1 MCVWAFQK
9 KDVELKPSFANLLKC
24 LSIFDS
30 LFLACILLQY
40 SVPSLWE
47 YYLTW
52 LLPHITPYTLPL
64 IHITL
69 TGSVYTVSSISVLL
83 LLTVLLSQVVAVA
96 VERFL
101 TVCFPFQQCHMYH
114 GLGYILPIVLFS
126 IIYNIPKFFEIETV
140 YLEHEEWGLDTNGTN
155 SSTIIVY
162 PWLNATALR
171 RDPAYSKYVVFILNF
186 VVMGLIPVLLL
197 SVLNFFIYRS
207 ISRATASHNNISS
220 AHRRDGTMARLLM
233 AIVIVFLCCHS
244 TKIIVNFYEALQMV
258 QSGELTEHPA
268 WVMLL
273 VKVNHLLLTI
283 NSAANIL
290 IYSYKVGHQSLHK
303 SYTIIM
309 SGLQVS
315 HGHHVGLPEEEQLPL
330 VQDLGQELLRQLQIP
345 NKVERQISY
354 RILYGE
360 EIA

>member
-1 MCVWAFQK
+1 M
-9 KDVELKPSFANLLKC
+9 
-24 LSIFDS
+24 
-30 LFLACILLQY
+30 
-40 SVPSLWE
+40 
-47 YYLTW
+47 
-52 LLPHITPYTLPL
+52 
-64 IHITL
+64 
-69 TGSVYTVSSISVLL
+69 
-83 LLTVLLSQVVAVA
+83 VAVA

-126 IIYNIPKFFEIETV
+126 VIYNIPKFFEIETV

-244 TKIIVNFYEALQMV
+244 TKIIVNFYEALEMV

-290 IYSYKVGHQSLHK
+290 IYSYKVGHTSLRK
-303 SYTIIM
+303 LYTIIM

-315 HGHHVGLPEEEQLPL
+315 HGHHVGLPEEEQLL
-330 VQDLGQELLRQLQIP
+330 LIQDFRQELLWQLQIP
-345 NKVERQISY
+345 HKVE
-354 RILYGE
+354 
-360 EIA
+360 